1 MKNDKETKLKA
12 LANGHRLEVLRLLK
26 DPERNF
32 PPQVDGD
39 LVKDGV
45 CAIFIEEKL
54 GLAQPTTAQ
63 HLKALVDAGFLIP
76 KRIKKWTFYKRD
88 EAAIALFLDEP
99 RGERLSAAAAPA
111 RASPNI
117 CVAQSTIDGNGHLGF
132 MCAAHRIAQHQSG
145 VAHGSQLRFHRQQ
158 VERSKAQAA
167 ASTEARRAHSSS
179 PAASRPRSSARATAS
194 SASARRSRRPAGQA
208 KAD

>member
-1 MKNDKETKLKA
+1 MKDGKAKRLKA
-12 LANGHRLEVLRLLK
+12 LANGHRLQILSLLK

-63 HLKALVDAGFLIP
+63 HLKALVEAEFLVQ

-88 EAAIALFLDEP
+88 ERAIAKFLDELKN
-99 RGERLSAAAAPA
+99 R
-111 RASPNI
+111 
-117 CVAQSTIDGNGHLGF
+117 V
-132 MCAAHRIAQHQSG
+132 
-145 VAHGSQLRFHRQQ
+145 
-158 VERSKAQAA
+158 
-167 ASTEARRAHSSS
+167 
-179 PAASRPRSSARATAS
+179 
-194 SASARRSRRPAGQA
+194 
-208 KAD
+208 